1 MQRAQGHRDRQSQG
15 RSQLA
20 PARRGEMSSQ
30 PRPARRQARSV
41 ANVPEQRPPPVPVER
56 TPPEQLLF
64 DIRQKLKAQGEHK
77 LVGILNGSCTIADV
91 EGDEI
96 VLEFL
101 PMYVDFHLGMVQEQL
116 PIVTTATCSVLGR
129 TVRIRCVAAEGE
141 TDRKISLVEEAE
153 KLGAKRVGPGA

>member
-1 MQRAQGHRDRQSQG
+1 M
-15 RSQLA
+15 
-20 PARRGEMSSQ
+20 
-30 PRPARRQARSV
+30 
-41 ANVPEQRPPPVPVER
+41 
-56 TPPEQLLF
+56 
-64 DIRQKLKAQGEHK
+64 
-77 LVGILNGSCTIADV
+77 
-91 EGDEI
+91 
-96 VLEFL
+96 LEFL